1 MVVTELRLKNF
12 RNHSFTRLEFGE
24 GVNALVG
31 GNGQGKTN
39 VLEALSYLSLTKS
52 FFAANDATVLQIGQD
67 YFEVDGTIR
76 DTGGTDHEVL
86 ITYSRDS
93 REKVVQVDRNRPET
107 LASVVGKFPVV
118 ILSPDH
124 GSISAG
130 GPPER
135 RKFMDILLSQMSRS
149 YLEDLLEYRRAL
161 RQRNR
166 LLMRGKAEG
175 VRPGDLLEPWSL
187 SLAKHGG
194 RIMQRRREF
203 AEEFQPWVRRA
214 YAVLAAEKEEPEVAY
229 VPTVALSPGAN
240 AGEIE
245 GVLAQCMAASRGE
258 EERRGWSLIGPHRD
272 ELRLSIDGKRVQD
285 YASQGQH
292 KTLLVAL
299 KVAEFW
305 YMRERTAET
314 PALLLDDVFGELD
327 PERSARILGLV
338 PEMGQTVVTTTDERF
353 FGNAVRWN
361 GRNKRYF
368 VKEGVCRNA

>member
-1 MVVTELRLKNF
+1 MVVRELRLKNF
-12 RNHSFTRLEFGE
+12 RNHVLTRLELGE

-52 FFAANDATVLQIGQD
+52 FFAAHDAIVLQIGKES
-67 YFEVDGTIR
+67 FEVDGTIQ
-76 DTGGTDHEVL
+76 DSAGSHHEVL
-86 ITYSRDS
+86 VTYSRTN
-93 REKVVQVDRNRPET
+93 REKVVRVDRHKPET

-130 GPPER
+130 GASER
-135 RKFMDILLSQMSRS
+135 RKFMDILLSQTSRS

-166 LLMRGKAEG
+166 LLMRARMEG
-175 VRPGDLLEPWSL
+175 VRPGGLLEPWSIG
-187 SLAKHGG
+187 LATHGG

-203 AEEFQPWVRRA
+203 AEEFRPCMKRA
-214 YAVLAAEKEEPEVAY
+214 YAELAEEKEQPEAAY
-229 VPTVALSPGAN
+229 VPTVTAPRDASARDLAN
-240 AGEIE
+240 L
-245 GVLAQCMAASRGE
+245 LAERMEASREE
-258 EERRGWSLIGPHRD
+258 EERRGLSLTGPHRD
-272 ELRLSIDGKRVQD
+272 ELRLSINGKRVQE

-292 KTLLVAL
+292 KTLLIAL

-305 YMRERTAET
+305 YMKERTTET
-314 PALLLDDVFGELD
+314 PALLLDDVFSELD
-327 PERSARILGLV
+327 PERSRKILNLV
-338 PEMGQTVVTTTDERF
+338 PEMGQTVVTTTDERCF
-353 FGNAVRWN
+353 NNGVQWN

-368 VKEGVCRNA
+368 VEEGVCHNG

>member
-12 RNHSFTRLEFGE
+12 RNHVMTRLEFGE

-52 FFAANDATVLQIGQD
+52 FFAANDATVIQIGKES
-67 YFEVDGTIR
+67 FEVDGTIQ
-76 DTGGTDHEVL
+76 DTTGSNHEVMVS
-86 ITYSRDS
+86 YSRTS
-93 REKVVQVDRNRPET
+93 REKVVRVDRSKPET

-130 GPPER
+130 GPSER
-135 RKFMDILLSQMSRS
+135 RKFMDILLSQTSRS

-161 RQRNR
+161 RQKNR
-166 LLMRGKAEG
+166 LLMRAKMEG
-175 VRPGDLLEPWSL
+175 VRPGASLEPWSI
-187 SLAKHGG
+187 SLARHGG
-194 RIMQRRREF
+194 RIMRRRRDF
-203 AEEFQPWVRRA
+203 AKEFQPFVRRA
-214 YAVLAAEKEEPEVAY
+214 YTALAEEKEQPEVTY
-229 VPTVALSPGAN
+229 VPTVAVSPDAPS
-240 AGEIE
+240 GEIE
-245 GVLAQCMAASRGE
+245 RVLAQRMEASRRE
-258 EERRGWSLIGPHRD
+258 EERRGLSLTGPHRD
-272 ELRLSIDGKRVQD
+272 ELKLCIDSRRVQE

-305 YMRERTAET
+305 FMKERITET

-327 PERSARILGLV
+327 PQRSRRMLSLV

-353 FGNAVRWN
+353 FENAVQWN

-368 VKEGVCRNA
+368 VEKGVCRNG